1 MNILCG
7 ILCLLGGAV
16 DMYLAY
22 IAENKFIKMSHMYF
36 AMIMV
41 AVGICRIAM

>member
-22 IAENKFIKMSHMYF
+22 ITENKFIKMSHVYF